1 MNSPKTAKIDQKW
14 RKLVNSKPFNEIFW
28 NLVCTCLSQKKSY
41 KKLFFNFGIFWPF
54 FYQKTAKIDQK
65 WRKLPKSKP
74 LDKIYWNLVCKCFSI
89 KVNSTK
95 TFFSILAFFTFSG
108 QKQPKLTKNGER
120 VEKGLKRLKIPFFL
134 L

>member
-41 KKLFFNFGIFWPF
+41 KKLFFNFGIFWVF
-54 FYQKTAKIDQK
+54 FTKKTAKIDQK
-65 WRKLPKSKP
+65 FPKFPKSKP

-95 TFFSILAFFTFSG
+95 ISFSILAFFIFSG

-120 VEKGLKRLKIPFFL
+120 VEKGFKRLKIPLFL